1 MFARTLDQL
10 RIDPDEYFPARPFV
24 EVVNTINPDHRQ
36 VYYGEK
42 DLNWPVGS
50 VVDLPDEKVQGL
62 RWRVVRRW
70 LYIPAVRITVATDD
84 RKTALLDLEHSFL
97 TGSGPYTAITQ
108 KTARG
113 LVKVA
118 EEVAVAAAAE
128 AETETEEPTAE
139 ETMSDW
145 Q

>member
-24 EVVNTINPDHRQ
+24 EVVNTSDPDHRQ

-50 VVDLPDEKVQGL
+50 VVELPDEKVQGL

-84 RKTALLDLEHSFL
+84 PKTALYNLDHSFL
-97 TGSGPYTAITQ
+97 TGNGPYTAITQ
-108 KTARG
+108 KTARE

-118 EEVAVAAAAE
+118 EEMAVAATAE
-128 AETETEEPTAE
+128 AETETEEPT